1 MPMSNLPWDKSELS
15 DTNSA
20 AELLRKLFKA
30 NEEFTKLV
38 GEQLQVNPTDFK
50 VMEHLIENGPST
62 PGDLANAVGVTAGA
76 LTQSLDR
83 LEAVGHTHRERNPND
98 RRSVSV
104 VANPASVD
112 RAWGAI
118 MPLIQ
123 ASNSTTSS
131 MSDIERKAVVT
142 FLSEMLAIYERRTE
156 SAKSNPTA

>member
-1 MPMSNLPWDKSELS
+1 MSNSPRDKAEFSGS
-15 DTNSA
+15 NSA
-20 AELLRKLFKA
+20 AELLRKLFKVNA
-30 NEEFTKLV
+30 EFTRLV

-62 PGDLANAVGVTAGA
+62 PGDLASAVGITAGA

-83 LEAVGHTHRERNPND
+83 LEAVGHTHRERNPKD

-112 RAWGAI
+112 RAWVEI

-123 ASNSTTSS
+123 ASNNTTAS
-131 MSDIERKAVVT
+131 MSDIERKAVVR
-142 FLSEMLAIYERRTE
+142 FLSEMLDNYERQTE
-156 SAKSNPTA
+156 GAKSNPTT